1 MARQIIWTEI
11 AFRDLEAAA
20 DFITQDSPAYAAAL
34 VGEVREAARA
44 LATFADRGRVVPEY
58 GDDSIRELF
67 IGSYRLIYRVDSD
80 RVTILALIHGAR
92 DLAGVARPPL
102 T

>member
-1 MARQIIWTEI
+1 MARQIVWTEV

-20 DFITQDSPAYAAAL
+20 DFIAQDSPAYAAAL
-34 VGEVREAARA
+34 AGEVREAARA
-44 LATFADRGRVVPEY
+44 LATFANRGREVPEY
-58 GDDSIRELF
+58 GDEAIRELF
-67 IGSYRLIYRVDSD
+67 IGNYRMIYRVEPD

-92 DLAGVARPPL
+92 DLAGIVRPLL